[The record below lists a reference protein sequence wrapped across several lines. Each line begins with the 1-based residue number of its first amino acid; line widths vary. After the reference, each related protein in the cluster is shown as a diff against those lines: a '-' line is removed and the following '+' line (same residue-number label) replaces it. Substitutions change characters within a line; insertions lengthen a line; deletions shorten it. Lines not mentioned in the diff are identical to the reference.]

1 MKMMDSSTI
10 KKINEA
16 LYFIS
21 NQKYEQPDVRPWQ
34 YVQMEYERVGVTPPA
49 QMPSFESIDDAQ
61 IWMCLD
67 GNYNAR
73 LREVAWPVAG

>member
-1 MKMMDSSTI
+1 MKMMSSSTI
-10 KKINEA
+10 KTINEA
-16 LYFIS
+16 LYFAS
-21 NQKYEQPDVRPWQ
+21 NQKYEKPDVRSWQ

-49 QMPSFESIDDAQ
+49 RIPSFGSIDDAQ

-73 LREVAWPVAG
+73 LREVTWPVAG

>member
-1 MKMMDSSTI
+1 MKLMDSSTI

-16 LYFIS
+16 LYIIS

-49 QMPSFESIDDAQ
+49 KMPSFESIDDAQ

>member
-1 MKMMDSSTI
+1 MNMMDSSTI

-16 LYFIS
+16 LYFSS
-21 NQKYEQPDVRPWQ
+21 NRKYEKPDIRPWQ

-49 QMPSFESIDDAQ
+49 KMPAFESVDDAQ

>member
-1 MKMMDSSTI
+1 MNMMDSSTI

-16 LYFIS
+16 LYFSS
-21 NQKYEQPDVRPWQ
+21 NRKYEKPDIRPWQ

-49 QMPSFESIDDAQ
+49 KMPAFESVDDAQ

-67 GNYNAR
+67 TNYNAR

>member
-49 QMPSFESIDDAQ
+49 KMPAFESIDDAQ